1 MINIKE
7 LPREKIAIK
16 IIQIKLLKKKL
27 KKDEIIKYKIN
38 F

>member
-16 IIQIKLLKKKL
+16 IIQIKLLKKENL
-27 KKDEIIKYKIN
+27 KKMKL
-38 F
+38 